1 MPYKG
6 SRMSG
11 FAGSQA
17 PRFGKQE
24 RPRGM
29 RLAAVVNSRTARPA
43 PLSQLAVRDKVN
55 GTRLSKETQLSQRA
69 SSLDESLRGAIGT
82 VRYVN
87 GRRWRREGVR
97 RGRGGG

>member
-11 FAGSQA
+11 FAGSWTPQ
-17 PRFGKQE
+17 FGKQE

-29 RLAAVVNSRTARPA
+29 RLATVVNSRTARSA
-43 PLSQLAVRDKVN
+43 PLSQLADKVN
-55 GTRLSKETQLSQRA
+55 GTRLSKGTQLSQRA
-69 SSLDESLRGAIGT
+69 SSSDESLMGAIGA
-82 VRYVN
+82 VRRVN